1 MNNILKGELS
11 MINIKYND
19 SYEIISQ
26 GIIDLGV
33 LGKYTEDKFE
43 ISTQYDRF
51 DIERMSENE
60 RDLLIA
66 DLNKKYNDYLKKV
79 EINIKGI
86 ENRFIICFFKYLID
100 IDFEF
105 DDYEN
110 ISFISDS
117 VKDREKIYS
126 KVSGDN

>member
-1 MNNILKGELS
+1 